1 MIITKTP
8 FRISFFGGG
17 TDYPK
22 YYRKYGGAVLGS
34 TINKYCYVSCRK
46 TENIFNYK
54 YRIVWSKNEILNQI
68 NNSKNPIVRATL
80 KKIKPNS
87 NIEIHFQADLPKNTG
102 IGSSSAFCVGLI
114 KSIYALKKKKINKK
128 QLAKLAIEIEQNKL
142 KEYCG
147 SQDQVWSAY
156 GGMNFI
162 TFKKNGSIK
171 VNKLKITKIRKK
183 NLEKNLILMFTGI
196 QRYSKL
202 IEKKKQKNLNKK
214 IKFLQEIKN
223 LTTKSKKILEGK
235 INLDKFG
242 LALNEYWELKKKLS
256 ENVSDIYLDT
266 IYKKLIKNGAIGAKI
281 IGSGGGG
288 FFLIYCKE
296 KKQSNLINKMRN
308 YKFVKFKFENE
319 GSKVIYDS
327 LY

>member
-1 MIITKTP
+1 MIITRTP

-22 YYRKYGGAVLGS
+22 YYRKYGGGVLGT

-46 TENIFNYK
+46 TENIFKYK
-54 YRIVWSKNEILNQI
+54 FRIVWSKNEILNQI
-68 NNSKNPIVRATL
+68 NNSKNPIVRETL

-128 QLAKLAIEIEQNKL
+128 QLAKSAIEIEQNKL

-171 VNKLKITKIRKK
+171 VDKLRITKTRKK

-223 LTTKSKKILEGK
+223 LTAKSKKILESK

-256 ENVSDIYLDT
+256 ENVSDIFLDS

-296 KKQSNLINKMRN
+296 KKQLNLINKMKN

-327 LY
+327 FD

>member
-1 MIITKTP
+1 MIITRTP

-22 YYRKYGGAVLGS
+22 YYRKYGGVVLGT

-114 KSIYALKKKKINKK
+114 KSIYALNKKKINKK
-128 QLAKLAIEIEQNKL
+128 KLAKLAIEIEQNKL

-156 GGMNFI
+156 GGMNLI

-183 NLEKNLILMFTGI
+183 KIGKKFNFNVY
-196 QRYSKL
+196 RNSK
-202 IEKKKQKNLNKK
+202 IFK
-214 IKFLQEIKN
+214 I
-223 LTTKSKKILEGK
+223 
-235 INLDKFG
+235 D
-242 LALNEYWELKKKLS
+242 
-256 ENVSDIYLDT
+256 
-266 IYKKLIKNGAIGAKI
+266 
-281 IGSGGGG
+281 
-288 FFLIYCKE
+288 
-296 KKQSNLINKMRN
+296 
-308 YKFVKFKFENE
+308 
-319 GSKVIYDS
+319 
-327 LY
+327 

>member
-1 MIITKTP
+1 MIITRTP

-22 YYRKYGGAVLGS
+22 YYRKYGGAVLGT

-46 TENIFNYK
+46 TEKVFNYK

-114 KSIYALKKKKINKK
+114 KSIYTLKKKKINKK

-223 LTTKSKKILEGK
+223 LTAKSKKILQGK

>member
-1 MIITKTP
+1 MIITRTP

-22 YYRKYGGAVLGS
+22 YYRKYGGVVLGT

-114 KSIYALKKKKINKK
+114 KSIYALNKKKINKK
-128 QLAKLAIEIEQNKL
+128 KLAKLAIEIEQNKL

-156 GGMNFI
+156 GGMNLI

-183 NLEKNLILMFTGI
+183 KLEKNLILMFTGI

-202 IEKKKQKNLNKK
+202 IEKKKQKNLNNK

-223 LTTKSKKILEGK
+223 LTAKSKKILQGK

-242 LALNEYWELKKKLS
+242 LALLRFGDQS
-256 ENVSDIYLDT
+256 SI
-266 IYKKLIKNGAIGAKI
+266 
-281 IGSGGGG
+281 
-288 FFLIYCKE
+288 CK
-296 KKQSNLINKMRN
+296 SFNL
-308 YKFVKFKFENE
+308 
-319 GSKVIYDS
+319 
-327 LY
+327 

>member
-1 MIITKTP
+1 MIITRTP

-22 YYRKYGGAVLGS
+22 YYRKYGGVVLGT

-128 QLAKLAIEIEQNKL
+128 KLAKLAIEIEQNKL

-156 GGMNFI
+156 GGMNLI

-171 VNKLKITKIRKK
+171 VNKLKIAKNRKK
-183 NLEKNLILMFTGI
+183 KLEKNLILMFTGI

-223 LTTKSKKILEGK
+223 LTAKSKKILEGK

-256 ENVSDIYLDT
+256 KNVSDIYLDN

-296 KKQSNLINKMRN
+296 KKQSNLINKMKN

-327 LY
+327 LD

>member
-22 YYRKYGGAVLGS
+22 YYRKYGGAVLGT

-46 TENIFNYK
+46 TEKVFNYK

-156 GGMNFI
+156 GGMNLI

>member
-1 MIITKTP
+1 MIITRTP

-22 YYRKYGGAVLGS
+22 YYRKYGGVVLGT

-128 QLAKLAIEIEQNKL
+128 KLAKLAIEIEQNKL

-156 GGMNFI
+156 GGMNLI

-183 NLEKNLILMFTGI
+183 KLEKNLILMFTGI

-202 IEKKKQKNLNKK
+202 IEKKKQKNLNNK

-223 LTTKSKKILEGK
+223 LTAKSKKILQGK

-256 ENVSDIYLDT
+256 KNVSDIYLDN

-296 KKQSNLINKMRN
+296 KKQSNLINKMKN

-319 GSKVIYDS
+319 GSKVIYDP
-327 LY
+327 L

>member
-1 MIITKTP
+1 MIITRTP

-22 YYRKYGGAVLGS
+22 YYRKYGGVVLGT

-114 KSIYALKKKKINKK
+114 KSIYALNKKKINKK
-128 QLAKLAIEIEQNKL
+128 KLAKLAIEIEQNKL

-183 NLEKNLILMFTGI
+183 KLEKNLILMFTGI

-202 IEKKKQKNLNKK
+202 IEKKKQKNLNNK

-223 LTTKSKKILEGK
+223 LTAKSKKILQGK

-256 ENVSDIYLDT
+256 KNVSDIYLDN

-296 KKQSNLINKMRN
+296 KKQSNLINKMKN

-319 GSKVIYDS
+319 GSKVIYDP
-327 LY
+327 L

>member
-1 MIITKTP
+1 MIITRTP

-22 YYRKYGGAVLGS
+22 YYRKYGGAVLGT

-46 TENIFNYK
+46 TEKVFNYK

>member
-1 MIITKTP
+1 MIITRTP

-22 YYRKYGGAVLGS
+22 YYRKYGGAVLGT

-46 TENIFNYK
+46 TEKVFNYK

-114 KSIYALKKKKINKK
+114 KSIYTLKKKKINKK

>member
-1 MIITKTP
+1 MIITRTP

-22 YYRKYGGAVLGS
+22 YYRKYGGVVLGT

-128 QLAKLAIEIEQNKL
+128 KLAKLAIEIEQNKL

-156 GGMNFI
+156 GGMNLI

-183 NLEKNLILMFTGI
+183 KLEKNLILMFTGI

-202 IEKKKQKNLNKK
+202 IEKKKKKNLNNK

-223 LTTKSKKILEGK
+223 LTAKSKKILQGK

-256 ENVSDIYLDT
+256 KNVSDIYLDN
-266 IYKKLIKNGAIGAKI
+266 IYKKLIKNDAIGDKI

-296 KKQSNLINKMRN
+296 KKQSNLINKMKN
-308 YKFVKFKFENE
+308 YKFVILS
-319 GSKVIYDS
+319 SKMKV
-327 LY
+327 LK

>member
-1 MIITKTP
+1 MIITRTP

-22 YYRKYGGAVLGS
+22 YYRKYGGAVLGT

-46 TENIFNYK
+46 TEKVFNYK

-296 KKQSNLINKMRN
+296 KKQSNLINKMKN